1 MFLVNIVNVTNYN
14 PDMVQ
19 NVNFCLF
26 LHNTKFY
33 VFFKVKNND
42 LFANIW
48 MFVLIKWNDLI
59 WYVYVYIQYTQNNT
73 IANSILY
80 CVNTVLKSAGEDLVK
95 INAVILCAIWA
106 LQSKGMVKFTSD
118 LIIDRKYS
126 I

>member
-80 CVNTVLKSAGEDLVK
+80 CVNTFLKSADEDLVK